1 MRQVHRPQTNRQQS
15 VTLSRVAPQ
24 SIQTANTPSLFE
36 LNNRKLVRDPE
47 LVAAVRNLDLTS
59 DETYKDQLT
68 AWLNEVY
75 REMMV
80 GQVIALF
87 SKCYLG
93 SPYVDHQLDVIGDIV
108 EHYQA
113 GQSLPAHFAGA
124 RVLARSDSYAY
135 IEIYSDGQIIPIRED
150 GTPG

>member
-1 MRQVHRPQTNRQQS
+1 MRQVHRPQNNRQQS
-15 VTLSRVAPQ
+15 FTTSRVASQRIQ
-24 SIQTANTPSLFE
+24 SATTPTLFE
-36 LNNRKLVRDPE
+36 AENRKLTRDPQ
-47 LVAAVRNLDLTS
+47 LIAAVRNLDLTS
-59 DETYKDQLT
+59 DETYKHQLT

-75 REMMV
+75 KEMMV
-80 GQVIALF
+80 GQLVALF

-93 SPYVDHQLDVIGDIV
+93 SPYVDHQLDLLGNIV

-124 RVLARSDSYAY
+124 RGLARSDSYAY